1 MLRIAGSVFVIGATT
16 LLGIK
21 RASELRE
28 GCRQM
33 EYVRNLFYQIQSEIR
48 YARSPLGEIFTYV
61 GKYAGEPYRTWLLEL
76 GEKMEKKEGGTF
88 YDLWQD
94 GIREN
99 LKMSSLS
106 QIELKRLEELGGRLG
121 LMDIDM
127 QVKAVELYLSG
138 ISSSIEEIREGM
150 RTRIRLCHCLGV
162 MSGMLIVILLL

>member
-61 GKYAGEPYRTWLLEL
+61 GK
-76 GEKMEKKEGGTF
+76 
-88 YDLWQD
+88 
-94 GIREN
+94 
-99 LKMSSLS
+99 
-106 QIELKRLEELGGRLG
+106 
-121 LMDIDM
+121 
-127 QVKAVELYLSG
+127 
-138 ISSSIEEIREGM
+138 
-150 RTRIRLCHCLGV
+150 
-162 MSGMLIVILLL
+162 